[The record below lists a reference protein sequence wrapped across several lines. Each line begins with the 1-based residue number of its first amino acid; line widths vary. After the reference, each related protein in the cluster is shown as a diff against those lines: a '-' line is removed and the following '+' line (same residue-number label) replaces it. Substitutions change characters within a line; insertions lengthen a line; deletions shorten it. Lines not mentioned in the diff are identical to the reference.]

1 MIENLL
7 TELKGALRQEVK
19 QKTGLEQDKAD
30 QAIDLAAQSAKEV
43 AEQEVSRG
51 NIQGLMQLMGTSGEE
66 THANPL
72 VSKIGASFIGKL
84 VEQLG
89 LTPEV
94 AKQVEGVVVPM
105 MVAYVA
111 KQFKDAG
118 GMGALGSL
126 LGGMG
131 GGMGGMLG
139 GFFKK

>member
-30 QAIDLAAQSAKEV
+30 QAIDLAAQSAREV

-51 NIQGLMQLMGTSGEE
+51 NIQGLMQLMGSSESE

-72 VSKIGASFIGKL
+72 VSKIGASYISKL

-105 MVAYVA
+105 MVSYVA